1 MRKRTYHWATWDLWK
16 NKETVAH
23 NVFLQFVLSSHFLLL
38 RAVFHS
44 LHTDIFIKKKS
55 DLDFFITV
63 LILKFWKLSSGRP
76 LRLTVMGIRPEAKW
90 LNFQTSVAGNHHS
103 PSLVRS
109 LIAFDS
115 NLSHGIRPWSCP
127 PIRTNYQNMVGKSR
141 QCKRRSWGSNLEV
154 SD

>member
-1 MRKRTYHWATWDLWK
+1 MQDLWK
-16 NKETVAH
+16 NIKTVAP

-38 RAVFHS
+38 SAVFHS
-44 LHTDIFIKKKS
+44 LHADIIIKKS
-55 DLDFFITV
+55 DLDFFYYCPHFKIQ
-63 LILKFWKLSSGRP
+63 KLSWGRP

-90 LNFQTSVAGNHHS
+90 FNFQTSVAGSHHS

-115 NLSHGIRPWSCP
+115 DLSHGIWLWSWP

-141 QCKRRSWGSNLEV
+141 QRKRRSWGSNLEV